1 MLYCVVRIALTVCV
15 WAGYDRCTGKGAQ
28 EMEEIKCAVCGKVI
42 GKQEGFIF
50 SPRKQAPNGEWVYS
64 RIELICK
71 ECFDV
76 MGVEKWRQK

>member
-1 MLYCVVRIALTVCV
+1 
-15 WAGYDRCTGKGAQ
+15 
-28 EMEEIKCAVCGKVI
+28 MEEIKCAICGKVI
-42 GKQEGFIF
+42 GNQEGFIF
-50 SPRKQAPNGEWVYS
+50 SPRKQAPNCEWVYS